1 MTVSDNL
8 TSELIIS
15 TRCCEGITAA
25 HRAQC
30 IDDSQPPI
38 HSATHLQRP
47 AASNTRSAVLMPRVS
62 IPRPGPSLGR
72 LGSMRFIAERTLNF
86 YRFAYVGI
94 KIVVDANA
102 ERKA

>member
-1 MTVSDNL
+1 
-8 TSELIIS
+8 
-15 TRCCEGITAA
+15 
-25 HRAQC
+25 
-30 IDDSQPPI
+30 
-38 HSATHLQRP
+38 
-47 AASNTRSAVLMPRVS
+47 MPRVS